1 MATCNLNCRIDLRD
15 LAKWCR
21 NAEYNPRRFN
31 AVIMRIR
38 EPRTTALIFA
48 TGKIVI
54 TGAKSEQDAFQAAK
68 IFEKTVYK
76 VHFKHSDQIDA

>member
-1 MATCNLNCRIDLRD
+1 
-15 LAKWCR
+15 
-21 NAEYNPRRFN
+21 
-31 AVIMRIR
+31 MRIR